1 MVSLFDAIIPDSP
14 GDGGAFLFWFLLA
27 FLLGIVI
34 LDVRMYVLNQRSFR
48 NNSPTTQKIYY
59 FEEANTP
66 EEMEDNPSEIDDIQT
81 KVDQLL
87 QAHEL

>member
-1 MVSLFDAIIPDSP
+1 MVSLFDAIIPDSL
-14 GDGGAFLFWFLLA
+14 GDGGAFLFWFLIA

-48 NNSPTTQKIYY
+48 NKGPTPQKIYY
-59 FEEANTP
+59 FEEVGTP
-66 EEMEDNPSEIDDIQT
+66 VETEDQPSEIDDIQT
-81 KVDQLL
+81 KVDQLI